1 MTDRNSFMQ
10 EGGIKSFAPAQADNA
25 PALSGASKEAV
36 KAAFSTELVPSR
48 EEMGFN
54 REFAKF
60 AYTVVNGKEP
70 SELDLQKMKI
80 NADNSTKLSHPA
92 WTFAKENN
100 AQKLANQ
107 IVNASKIE
115 RI

>member
-10 EGGIKSFAPAQADNA
+10 EGGIKSFAPAQTENA
-25 PALSGASKEAV
+25 PALSGAGKEAI
-36 KAAFSTELVPSR
+36 KTAFPTELVPAK

-92 WTFAKENN
+92 WTFTKDNDAK
-100 AQKLANQ
+100 AMANQ
-107 IVNASKIE
+107 IINSKNV
-115 RI
+115 RTN